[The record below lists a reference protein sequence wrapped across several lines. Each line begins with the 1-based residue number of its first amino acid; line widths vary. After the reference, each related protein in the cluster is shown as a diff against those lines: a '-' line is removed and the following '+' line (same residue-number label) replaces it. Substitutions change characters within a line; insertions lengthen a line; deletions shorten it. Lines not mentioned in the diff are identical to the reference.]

1 MGPNLYDWS
10 QWSDAGGALILY
22 GVTAVIAVGCVLKLL
37 PPRWDDWIDE
47 RWGRGSV
54 RDWWLLHRIDRDDE
68 LHEEQSP
75 S

>member
-10 QWSDAGGALILY
+10 QWADAAGALTMYSVLTVIL
-22 GVTAVIAVGCVLKLL
+22 IGCALKLL

-54 RDWWLLHRIDRDDE
+54 RDWWLTPETERKSRR
-68 LHEEQSP
+68 QAP
-75 S
+75 QR